1 MAEIKGG
8 DQLERKL
15 AQMAARLAKPGTLK
29 VGFLSGARYPN
40 GMSVAPVAAINNY
53 GAPRAR
59 IPPRPFFSN
68 MVADKQKEWPKTLA
82 NLLKTYDVNVAL
94 QLMGEGIKSQ
104 LQQSIIDT
112 FSPPLSPVTLML
124 RKMKANNPDLIVT
137 GRTVGVAAANVAAG
151 MSYAGVSTKPLIATG
166 HLLNSVEY
174 KVSVT

>member
-1 MAEIKGG
+1 
-8 DQLERKL
+8 
-15 AQMAARLAKPGTLK
+15 
-29 VGFLSGARYPN
+29 
-40 GMSVAPVAAINNY
+40 
-53 GAPRAR
+53 
-59 IPPRPFFSN
+59 
-68 MVADKQKEWPKTLA
+68 
-82 NLLKTYDVNVAL
+82 
-94 QLMGEGIKSQ
+94 MGEGIKSQ